1 MAAIDAGQ
9 VAWWREPTKDQ
20 WYAWWAAWL
29 GWTLDAFDFTVFLLI
44 IKPIADEF
52 GVPTTEVA
60 IVFTLTLWM
69 RLVGAVASGWLADRI
84 GRKTP
89 LMISIFWYSICNF
102 IAGFSPSFMFLLVF
116 RTLLGIGMGAEWPA
130 GAALAMEQWPIR
142 SRGFMSGVLQGS
154 WSIGFLLSSVI
165 YGLFYDQIGWRGM
178 LWIGV
183 LPALS
188 IVWIRYYV
196 KEPPVWVENRRQ
208 QRAEKREVRAPL
220 IKIFQRGMLSNTL
233 LACWWM
239 ASNFV
244 LYYSIW
250 ALFATHLQAD
260 LKLTAMGTAVP
271 FMIANILSF
280 LGMSFWGY
288 LADIIGRRWAMII
301 PAAIG
306 ACIGTLSAY
315 LGGWWDEAITRTIDA
330 VMAVPHLLL
339 ALILV
344 STLGKGSLN
353 AAFAISISV
362 VPSMAR
368 VTRSVALAVRQ
379 QEYVKAAIAR
389 GESGSWIVL
398 REMLPNVAAPVI
410 IEATIR
416 VAFAVMLF
424 ATLSFLGLGAQP
436 PASEWGLMVSEAR
449 RFMHQAP
456 WVIVAPSLAI
466 AATAI
471 CFNLLGDGLRDA
483 LNPRDE
489 R

>member
-102 IAGFSPSFMFLLVF
+102 IAGFSPTFMFLLVF

-130 GAALAMEQWPIR
+130 GAALAMETWPIR

-196 KEPPVWVENRRQ
+196 KEPEVWVENRRQ
-208 QRAEKREVRAPL
+208 QRTQQREVRVPL
-220 IKIFQRGMLSNTL
+220 FKIFQPGMLSNTL

-250 ALFATHLQAD
+250 SLFATHLQAD
-260 LKLTAMGTAVP
+260 LHLTTMGTAVP

-280 LGMSFWGY
+280 LGMCFWGWT
-288 LADIIGRRWAMII
+288 ADIIGRRWAMMI
-301 PAAIG
+301 PAAIAIPVAPLYLFTNDPTWITIGFGLQG
-306 ACIGTLSAY
+306 AFGGALYSQLPAY
-315 LGGWWDEAITRTIDA
+315 LSERFPTEVRATASAFCYHQGAILGGLVAPVLAYFATTYQIGY
-330 VMAVPHLLL
+330 AVPMLVGTVAAAFSVVIALLL
-339 ALILV
+339 SPETMGKELV
-344 STLGKGSLN
+344 ADL
-353 AAFAISISV
+353 V
-362 VPSMAR
+362 VA
-368 VTRSVALAVRQ
+368 
-379 QEYVKAAIAR
+379 
-389 GESGSWIVL
+389 
-398 REMLPNVAAPVI
+398 
-410 IEATIR
+410 
-416 VAFAVMLF
+416 
-424 ATLSFLGLGAQP
+424 
-436 PASEWGLMVSEAR
+436 
-449 RFMHQAP
+449 
-456 WVIVAPSLAI
+456 
-466 AATAI
+466 
-471 CFNLLGDGLRDA
+471 
-483 LNPRDE
+483 
-489 R
+489 